1 MWLFGQTLINGI
13 MAGGVYSLLAV
24 GITIIFGVM
33 RIVNFAAGSF
43 LVLGMYMT
51 WLGYSMTGF
60 NNYMLVPFVLLT
72 MAVIAYI
79 VFRISMAPVINQD
92 RNSAIIITVGLSF
105 LLQNLVMLI
114 FGSVSLTVPSK
125 IKTNSLAIGS
135 LAFSYP
141 RLIAFFASL
150 LLVVLVS
157 ALLSKTSIGRAM
169 RSTSESIEISE
180 MLGIN
185 TKRVFEVAWML
196 GICLT
201 ALGGLLI
208 TPLYYVEVGVG
219 SLFRTTPMI
228 AIVLGGMGSIKGAFI
243 SGIVLGIIEAY
254 VSTYA
259 SANMGPAGIFVLFL
273 VALYFFPNGLFGK
286 GERVA

>member
-13 MAGGVYSLLAV
+13 MAGGVYALLAV
-24 GITIIFGVM
+24 GVTIIFGVM

-43 LVLGMYMT
+43 LVVGMYMT
-51 WLGYSMTGF
+51 WLGYSLTGF
-60 NNYMLVPFVLLT
+60 SNYILIPFTLISI
-72 MAVIAYI
+72 AVIAYI
-79 VFRISMAPVINQD
+79 IFKLTMAPIINKE

-105 LLQNLVMLI
+105 LLQNLVILI
-114 FGSVSLTVPSK
+114 FGSVSLTVPSE
-125 IKTNSLAIGS
+125 IKTNSLAIGTF
-135 LAFSYP
+135 AISYP
-141 RLIAFFASL
+141 RLIAFVVSL

-157 ALLSKTSIGRAM
+157 TLLNKTSIGRAM

-185 TKRVFEVAWML
+185 TRRIFEIAWVL

-201 ALGGLLI
+201 GLAGLLI
-208 TPLYYVEVGVG
+208 TPLYYVESAVGI
-219 SLFRTTPMI
+219 LFRTTPMI
-228 AIVLGGMGSIKGAFI
+228 AVVLGGMGNIKGAFI
-243 SGIVLGIIEAY
+243 SGIFLGIIEAI
-254 VSTYA
+254 VSTYI
-259 SANMGPAGIFVLFL
+259 SANMGPAGIFVVFI